1 MESSSL
7 LVNDFD
13 YTRRNVKSD
22 GGMNHHGT
30 MDERMTLVRV
40 ERPTRFSAIPT
51 SMLAT
56 YPKLGPP
63 TTLPNLKINSEIP
76 NI

>member
-1 MESSSL
+1 MESLSL

-22 GGMNHHGT
+22 GVMDHHGT
-30 MDERMTLVRV
+30 MDERMTLLGV
-40 ERPTRFSAIPT
+40 ERPTRFSAILT

-63 TTLPNLKINSEIP
+63 TTLPNSKIKS
-76 NI
+76 

>member
-1 MESSSL
+1 MKSSSL
-7 LVNDFD
+7 LVNEFD
-13 YTRRNVKSD
+13 YTWRNVKRD
-22 GGMNHHGT
+22 GGMDHHDT

-40 ERPTRFSAIPT
+40 ERPTRFSVILT